1 MPHPRKE
8 GLYMIAYVGID
19 AHTTNYTLST
29 YLEGSAAP
37 VNTNTYSPSV
47 SNIVNYC
54 KGIRKKIGNDTE
66 IIVGYEAGC
75 LGFKLKRDL
84 ESNGLTTKILAP
96 ASITGTEINRR
107 CRKKTDKRDAEA
119 IARSLKNHEYSEVY
133 TPPMKKMNQYVISS
147 VCSSITRSSSK

>member
-1 MPHPRKE
+1 
-8 GLYMIAYVGID
+8 MIAYVGID

-47 SNIVNYC
+47 SSIVNYC

-84 ESNGLTTKILAP
+84 ERNGLTTKILAP

-107 CRKKTDKRDAEA
+107 CRKKTDR
-119 IARSLKNHEYSEVY
+119 RSTLPGNMGYNILRWFSVEVG
-133 TPPMKKMNQYVISS
+133 MNETIHL
-147 VCSSITRSSSK
+147 